1 MSTILSLP
9 SYPYNFYLC
18 WQAWKNSCW
27 FLNSLRECFEA
38 IPPCFNICTWTVGAN
53 LAISICSASDV
64 QDRISGTDIGIMLF
78 SSDQTLGI
86 LVCSEYT
93 FLVPLHS
100 RRRSFQTSQIESRY
114 RHYPQPDLI
123 LLEEVVVNLRQ
134 LHAAFLPHEIL
145 SFDFAAS
152 SSSCPLQFLM
162 HHAVQTHT
170 AHQLPSLLQVTGGLL
185 DRF

>member
-1 MSTILSLP
+1 MLILL
-9 SYPYNFYLC
+9 
-18 WQAWKNSCW
+18 
-27 FLNSLRECFEA
+27 
-38 IPPCFNICTWTVGAN
+38 
-53 LAISICSASDV
+53 SASA
-64 QDRISGTDIGIMLF
+64 QHLTFQTESPG
-78 SSDQTLGI
+78 QTLGSCCSLLTKPLVFSY

-100 RRRSFQTSQIESRY
+100 RRRSFQTSQIESRH

-134 LHAAFLPHEIL
+134 LHAAFLPQEIL

-170 AHQLPSLLQVTGGLL
+170 THQLPSLLQVTGGLL